1 MRPTWILVADGSRAR
16 LFEKDRPDGA
26 MRQLQAWVH
35 PPSRLRAESL
45 AYDQVGRAS
54 KGHTGTVPFAP
65 RTSLKQREHQK
76 FAHELAVHLAEGVAG
91 GRCDALV
98 LIASNSMLGS
108 IRHELPVQ
116 AAKRVSWSAPV
127 DLTTFDG
134 RELEQRMDAL
144 RLAQATAAPA
154 GASLG
159 GAIGGSVGGTISG
172 TIEAPASQAGARP
185 AMGHPA

>member
-1 MRPTWILVADGSRAR
+1 MRATMRPTWILVADGSRAR

-54 KGHTGTVPFAP
+54 KGHTGTVPFSP

-76 FAHELAVHLAEGVAG
+76 FAHELAVHLADGVAAG
-91 GRCDALV
+91 HCDTLV

-108 IRHELPVQ
+108 IRHELPAQ
-116 AAKRVSWSAPV
+116 AAKRVTWSAPV

-134 RELEQRMDAL
+134 RELEQRIDAL
-144 RLAQATAAPA
+144 RLAQATAAPMA
-154 GASLG
+154 AAMAASM
-159 GAIGGSVGGTISG
+159 
-172 TIEAPASQAGARP
+172 PASTAEP
-185 AMGHPA
+185 ATAMAASVR